1 MKISIGNFGN
11 VVARP
16 GPQPD
21 APASAFGVGVSE
33 SLAGLGRAAAGF
45 GAAIHENNEAQK
57 RAGASL
63 GLVKVENGAHV
74 AYDEISRGVLDGTV
88 AAKDA
93 QSLLAARVE
102 TLRADNLSDIDEHTR
117 NAIAP
122 TLEKLTGG
130 LSRNMEGVIYKRGQD
145 DVSAQIVDLGEE
157 FKRSAMR
164 DLPGAISNFT
174 TAAHTLGPQ
183 AGWSQERIAKEVAK
197 FSASASYTFA
207 DATLDGAAQTGDLD
221 LVRAARE
228 RLQGQDGEV
237 LDPRQR
243 NALITKG
250 YGLENS
256 IEAARIRAAE
266 KAAREEQARIQ
277 RAKDAFDSAFKLGL
291 SGAVLSPESISEN
304 SAIVA
309 GTPYEEDFRRLIQF
323 QGQQAQWVN
332 KPIPEQRR
340 ELAAMRSVAA
350 TPGKGTSPEQAR
362 VVDLLEQTT
371 AAQEAAVRDNVWKA
385 ASDRGIAPFSPII
398 GVGNIGDAQQII
410 AARMKQIGPV
420 EQWTGKK
427 ESPIQPD
434 EAAQVG
440 KLIRALP
447 PDQAAT
453 ALSSFGSLIQDGD
466 RLTALNKQLGEKDRT
481 LAIAMAYAN
490 AKTTR
495 GRQTAELILSGQQAL
510 ADKRVDIDSS
520 RVTGWRA
527 EAAAQ
532 LRGVS
537 PDQRV
542 VDDWI
547 EAAFLVKA
555 AYDVQGL
562 GGSVNDAVNLVTGGL
577 YEQRDGS
584 RIPKPWGMPDGE
596 FEKRVGGL
604 QPMDFAQQAPDGKVY
619 VRGNPVALEDFT
631 KQLSSASLVHAG
643 QGQYRVKAG
652 SGFVTNG
659 NGVPIVLSVDPN
671 RPMASYAPMKD
682 PLGPAADK
690 AIRDLKAIG
699 GGLN

>member
-21 APASAFGVGVSE
+21 ASGTAFGVGVSE
-33 SLAGLGRAAAGF
+33 SLASVGRAVAGF
-45 GAAIHENNEAQK
+45 GAAIRENDEAQK
-57 RAGASL
+57 RAVASL
-63 GLVKVENGAHV
+63 GLAKVENGAHA

-88 AAKDA
+88 SARDA
-93 QSLLAARVE
+93 QSLLDARIE
-102 TLRADNLSDIDEHTR
+102 TLRSDNLSVIDERTR
-117 NAIAP
+117 EAIAP

-130 LSRNMEGVIYKRGQD
+130 LARNMEGVVYKRGQD

-164 DLPGAISNFT
+164 DLPGAVANFT

-197 FSASASYTFA
+197 FGATASYTFA

-228 RLQGQDGEV
+228 RLQGPDGEA

-243 NALITKG
+243 NALISKG

-266 KAAREEQARIQ
+266 KAEREEQARVQ
-277 RAKDAFDSAFKLGL
+277 RAKDAFESAFRIGL
-291 SGAVLSPESISEN
+291 SGAVLSPDAISDT
-304 SAIVA
+304 SALVA
-309 GTPYEEDFRRLIQF
+309 GTPFEPMFRDLVKM

-340 ELAAMRSVAA
+340 ELAAMRSLGA
-350 TPGKGTSPEQAR
+350 TPGHGTSPEQAKI
-362 VVDLLEQTT
+362 VDLLEQTT
-371 AAQEAAVRDNVWKA
+371 AAQEAAVRDNAWKA

-410 AARMKQIGPV
+410 GERMKVIGQV

-427 ESPIQPD
+427 ESPVQPD

-466 RLTALNKQLGEKDRT
+466 RLTAFNKQLGEKDRT
-481 LAIAMAYAN
+481 LAISMAYAN

-527 EAAAQ
+527 EIATQ

-562 GGSVNDAVNLVTGGL
+562 GGSVKDAVNLVTGGL

-584 RIPKPWGMPDGE
+584 RIPKPWGMQDGE

-604 QPMDFAQQAPDGKVY
+604 QPVDFAQQAPDGNVY
-619 VRGNPVALEDFT
+619 IRGSAVALDDFT

-643 QGQYRVKAG
+643 QGRYRVKAG

-659 NGVPIVLSVDPN
+659 RGVPIVLSVDPN
-671 RPMASYAPMKD
+671 RPMGSYAPMKD
-682 PLGPAADK
+682 PLEPAADK
-690 AIRDLKAIG
+690 AIRDSKVIG

>member
-11 VVARP
+11 AIARP

-33 SLAGLGRAAAGF
+33 SFAGVGRAAAGLA
-45 GAAIHENNEAQK
+45 GALQENDEAQK
-57 RAGASL
+57 RAVATL
-63 GLVKVENGAHV
+63 GLAKVENGAHS
-74 AYDEISRGVLDGTV
+74 AYDEISRGILDGTV
-88 AAKDA
+88 APKDA
-93 QSLLAARVE
+93 QSLLAARIE
-102 TLRADNLSDIDEHTR
+102 TLRADNLAGIDERTR
-117 NAIAP
+117 EAIAP

-130 LSRNMEGVIYKRGQD
+130 LSRSMEGVVYKRGQD

-164 DLPGAISNFT
+164 DLPGAIANFT

-183 AGWSQERIAKEVAK
+183 AGWSQERIAQEVAK
-197 FSASASYTFA
+197 FSSSASYTFA
-207 DATLDGAAQTGDLD
+207 DATLDGAAQTGDIG

-243 NALITKG
+243 NALISKG

-256 IEAARIRAAE
+256 IEAANIRAAE
-266 KAAREEQARIQ
+266 KAQREEQVRIQ
-277 RAKDAFDSAFKLGL
+277 RAKDAYDATFKLGL
-291 SGAVLSPESISEN
+291 SGAVLSLDAISET
-304 SAIVA
+304 SVLVA
-309 GTPYEEDFRRLIQF
+309 DTPFEAPFRELVKF

-340 ELAAMRSVAA
+340 ELAAMRSIAA
-350 TPGKGTSPEQAR
+350 TPGHGTNPEQAR

-371 AAQEAAVRDNVWKA
+371 AAQEAAVRDNAWKA

-410 AARMKQIGPV
+410 AARMKVIGQV
-420 EQWTGKK
+420 EHWTGKK
-427 ESPIQPD
+427 ESPVQPD
-434 EAAQVG
+434 EAVQVG

-447 PDQAAT
+447 PDQAAS

-466 RLTALNKQLGEKDRT
+466 RLTALNKQLGEKDRS

-527 EAAAQ
+527 EIATQ

-562 GGSVNDAVNLVTGGL
+562 GGSINDAVNLVTGGL

-584 RIPKPWGMPDGE
+584 RIPKPWGMADGE
-596 FEKRVGGL
+596 FEKRIGGL
-604 QPMDFAQQAPDGKVY
+604 QPVDFGQQASDGKVY
-619 VRGNPVALEDFT
+619 VRGNSVSLEDFT

-643 QGQYRVKAG
+643 QGRYRVKAG
-652 SGFVTNG
+652 SGFVTNA

-671 RPMASYAPMKD
+671 RPMGTYAPTKD
-682 PLGPAADK
+682 PLGPAGDK
-690 AIRDLKAIG
+690 VIRDSKVIG
-699 GGLN
+699 GGLF